1 MYLEER
7 LQLPTTV
14 ARFLLKQH
22 LLLLVY
28 IIISRKK
35 TKQKRGL
42 LKFVYEAH
50 PIICSNKL

>member
-28 IIISRKK
+28 IIISRQK